1 LLVVFAGC
9 VAQVFLAAADR
20 MHTAQAGPAAARDA
34 ARAAVADAKQAVDD
48 AKAKADKAEADA
60 RAARKLPPTAP
71 SKKASAG
78 SWCDA
83 GCLQRWD
90 AEATAARQRAT
101 DAADALTAAR
111 GKAVSDAK
119 LAPAVWLLPACIDA
133 AGIVLWSL
141 VPVLPWPRRKTK
153 PAKAKARRKTA
164 PKPRPTKPTA
174 ALRAAGFKPR
184 VVTS

>member
-1 LLVVFAGC
+1 MRQGLEIRFGDALQRRGHDGV
-9 VAQVFLAAADR
+9 
-20 MHTAQAGPAAARDA
+20 A
-34 ARAAVADAKQAVDD
+34 ARAAVTDAAQAVTD

-60 RAARKLPPTAP
+60 RAARKLPRAP
-71 SKKASAG
+71 ASKKAGAG

-90 AEATAARQRAT
+90 DEATAARQRAT
-101 DAADALTAAR
+101 DAATTLTAAR

-119 LAPAVWLLPACIDA
+119 LSPAVWLLPACIDA

-141 VPVLPWPRRKTK
+141 VPLLPWPKHKPK
-153 PAKAKARRKTA
+153 PAKAKARRKAT

-174 ALRAAGFKPR
+174 AQAVVGFKPR
-184 VVTS
+184 VVVTP